1 MPHCACCRGG
11 DPGAKVVSDGGP
23 PTTRE
28 GRLLSWAGEIEAQVA
43 TQRVE
48 LRRARMELVA
58 AQEVR
63 GSGRLGAVLARA
75 GLCRSCSGMGWGG
88 LELALGWLGMC
99 CLWLFP
105 AAPPS

>member
-1 MPHCACCRGG
+1 M
-11 DPGAKVVSDGGP
+11 VSDGGP
-23 PTTRE
+23 PATRE

-63 GSGRLGAVLARA
+63 GKQHGA
-75 GLCRSCSGMGWGG
+75 GCEM
-88 LELALGWLGMC
+88 
-99 CLWLFP
+99 
-105 AAPPS
+105 AAQDVRG

>member
-1 MPHCACCRGG
+1 M
-11 DPGAKVVSDGGP
+11 VSDGGP
-23 PTTRE
+23 PATRE

-63 GSGRLGAVLARA
+63 CTHR
-75 GLCRSCSGMGWGG
+75 WGCVVG
-88 LELALGWLGMC
+88 GVEG
-99 CLWLFP
+99 
-105 AAPPS
+105 